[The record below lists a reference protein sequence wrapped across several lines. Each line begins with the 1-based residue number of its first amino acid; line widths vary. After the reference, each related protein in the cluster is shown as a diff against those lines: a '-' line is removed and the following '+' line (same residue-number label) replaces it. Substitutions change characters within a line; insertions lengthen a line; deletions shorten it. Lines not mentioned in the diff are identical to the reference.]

1 MAEKTQAP
9 PQNSKK
15 KGPSQT
21 TLWLIFILVIV
32 MIISLPSVI
41 VFTFGM
47 IPSFVAYIID
57 RTKSRSATFCV
68 SSINFIGVFP
78 FIIDLWVKEH
88 TISAALNTISNVFS
102 IFVMYAASAFGW
114 MLFLSLP
121 PVVASVV
128 TILNEH
134 KIEQLRATQKQ
145 IIKEWGNDVTSKVQQ
160 ATQVPHSPRTSPPPA

>member
-1 MAEKTQAP
+1 MMAKKTSP
-9 PQNSKK
+9 PQNGKK

-21 TLWLIFILVIV
+21 ALWLAFILIIV

-47 IPSFVAYIID
+47 IPSFVAYIVD
-57 RTKSRSATFCV
+57 RTKARSATFCV

-88 TISAALNTISNVFS
+88 TINAALNTISNVFS

-128 TILNEH
+128 TILTER
-134 KIEQLRATQKQ
+134 KIEQLRTTQKQ
-145 IIKEWGNDVTSKVQQ
+145 IIKEWGNDVASKVQQ
-160 ATQVPHSPRTSPPPA
+160 ATQAPHSPRSPSPST